1 MLFGWY
7 LFLVCCRSFS
17 EVFQN
22 TDWQNLPLIS
32 HVLEERKVELIL
44 SWILKKHVLLVKYNT
59 AEKTS
64 QQRLYVIVR
73 LDFDL
78 QFGNMESCEFKHILE
93 LNMLRAA
100 KNELIIRT

>member
-1 MLFGWY
+1 MSQPDLKETNPNEYFSNVFGTNKDSNGQETFSCQ
-7 LFLVCCRSFS
+7 LESQQQSFEFEES
-17 EVFQN
+17 EN

-64 QQRLYVIVR
+64 QQRL
-73 LDFDL
+73 
-78 QFGNMESCEFKHILE
+78 
-93 LNMLRAA
+93 
-100 KNELIIRT
+100 

>member
-1 MLFGWY
+1 M
-7 LFLVCCRSFS
+7 
-17 EVFQN
+17 
-22 TDWQNLPLIS
+22 
-32 HVLEERKVELIL
+32 IL

-100 KNELIIRT
+100 KNELKNRPKIYDVQFSLEQNLKIFLHG